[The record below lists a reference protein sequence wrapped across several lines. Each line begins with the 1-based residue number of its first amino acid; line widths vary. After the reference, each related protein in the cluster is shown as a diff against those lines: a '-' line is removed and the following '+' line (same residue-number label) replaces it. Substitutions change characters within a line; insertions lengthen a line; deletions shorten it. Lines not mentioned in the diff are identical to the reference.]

1 MGVKPIDP
9 LCERTRAWAS
19 LELDGELSEL
29 EGVLFHEHVRG
40 CEDCADAVEDL
51 RRIAAIVR
59 ATPLAEPS
67 RRGFEFPARTVQPRA
82 RPLAVRALV
91 AATVIALAAGLG
103 LLGNSLGKSPRA
115 PQPTSPEIAFF
126 PRSIDNEIRQLRQ
139 PALQNP
145 RQRVGPNGRLRAFV

>member
-40 CEDCADAVEDL
+40 CEDCAAVVDDL
-51 RRIAAIVR
+51 RRIAAVVR

-67 RRGFEFPARTVQPRA
+67 RRGFEFPARAVQPRT

-91 AATVIALAAGLG
+91 AAAVIALAAGLG
-103 LLGNSLGKSPRA
+103 LLGNSLGNSPRA
-115 PQPTSPEIAFF
+115 PQPASPEIAFL
-126 PRSIDNEIRQLRQ
+126 PLSVDRQIKGLRQ
-139 PALQNP
+139 APKP
-145 RQRVGPNGRLRAFV
+145 IQRVAPSGRLTTVV

>member
-29 EGVLFHEHVRG
+29 EGMLFHEHVRG
-40 CEDCADAVEDL
+40 CEDCAAVADDL

-67 RRGFEFPARTVQPRA
+67 RRGFEFPARAVQPRA
-82 RPLAVRALV
+82 PLAVRALV
-91 AATVIALAAGLG
+91 AAAVIALAAGLG

-139 PALQNP
+139 PALQP
-145 RQRVGPNGRLRAFV
+145 RQRVGPSGRLRAFV

>member
-40 CEDCADAVEDL
+40 CEDCATAVDDL

-67 RRGFEFPARTVQPRA
+67 RRGFEFPARVVQPQT

-91 AATVIALAAGLG
+91 AAAVIALAAGLG
-103 LLGNSLGKSPRA
+103 LFGNSLGGSPRA
-115 PQPTSPEIAFF
+115 PQPTSPEIAFL
-126 PRSIDNEIRQLRQ
+126 PLSVDRQIRGLRQ
-139 PALQNP
+139 APKP
-145 RQRVGPNGRLRAFV
+145 KQRVAPSGRLTTVV

>member
-40 CEDCADAVEDL
+40 CEDCAAVVDDL

-67 RRGFEFPARTVQPRA
+67 RRGFEFPARVVQPQI
-82 RPLAVRALV
+82 RPLAVRAL
-91 AATVIALAAGLG
+91 AAAAVIALAAGLG
-103 LLGNSLGKSPRA
+103 LLGNSLGGSPRA
-115 PQPTSPEIAFF
+115 PQPASPEFAFL
-126 PRSIDNEIRQLRQ
+126 PLSVDRQIRGLRQ
-139 PALQNP
+139 VPKP
-145 RQRVGPNGRLRAFV
+145 KQRVAPSGRLTTVV

>member
-1 MGVKPIDP
+1 MAVQPIDP

-29 EGVLFHEHVRG
+29 EGVLFHEHIRG
-40 CEDCADAVEDL
+40 CDDCAAAVDDL

-67 RRGFEFPARTVQPRA
+67 HRGFEFPLPVTRA

-91 AATVIALAAGLG
+91 AAAVIVLAAGLG
-103 LLGNSLGKSPRA
+103 LLGNSLGGPAPA
-115 PQPTSPEIAFF
+115 PQPASPEIAFL
-126 PRSIDNEIRQLRQ
+126 PLSVDRQIRGLRQ
-139 PALQNP
+139 VPKP
-145 RQRVGPNGRLRAFV
+145 KQRVAPSGRLTTLV

>member
-9 LCERTRAWAS
+9 LCERTCAWAS

-40 CEDCADAVEDL
+40 CEDCATAVDDL

-67 RRGFEFPARTVQPRA
+67 RRGFEFPARAVQPRT

-91 AATVIALAAGLG
+91 AAAVIALAAGLG
-103 LLGNSLGKSPRA
+103 LLGNSLGGSPRA
-115 PQPTSPEIAFF
+115 PQPTSPEIAFL
-126 PRSIDNEIRQLRQ
+126 PLSVDRQIKGLRQ
-139 PALQNP
+139 APKP
-145 RQRVGPNGRLRAFV
+145 KQRVAPSGRLMTLV

>member
-1 MGVKPIDP
+1 MQPIDP

-40 CEDCADAVEDL
+40 CEECAAVVDDL

-67 RRGFEFPARTVQPRA
+67 RRGFELPARVAVPRT

-91 AATVIALAAGLG
+91 AAAVIVLAAGLG
-103 LLGNSLGKSPRA
+103 LLGNSLGGSPRT
-115 PQPTSPEIAFF
+115 PQPASPEFAFL
-126 PRSIDNEIRQLRQ
+126 PLSVDRQLKGLRQ
-139 PALQNP
+139 IPKP
-145 RQRVGPNGRLRAFV
+145 KQRVAPTGRLTTVV

>member
-40 CEDCADAVEDL
+40 CEDCAAVVDDL
-51 RRIAAIVR
+51 RRIAAVVR

-67 RRGFEFPARTVQPRA
+67 RRGFEFPARAVQPRT

-91 AATVIALAAGLG
+91 AAAVLALAAGLG
-103 LLGNSLGKSPRA
+103 LLGSSLGGSPRA
-115 PQPTSPEIAFF
+115 PQPTSPEIAFL
-126 PRSIDNEIRQLRQ
+126 PLSVDRQIKGLRQ
-139 PALQNP
+139 APKP
-145 RQRVGPNGRLRAFV
+145 KQRVAPRGRLTTLV